1 MSFSL
6 QGTITERLL
15 QELCRSILDTAVIT
29 IGFIAIGLQSASRV
43 AGCRNN

>member
-15 QELCRSILDTAVIT
+15 HELCRSILHPAGIT
-29 IGFIAIGLQSASRV
+29 IGFIAIGLESAV
-43 AGCRNN
+43 E